1 VKVVRR
7 AWGWFDDRT
16 GLPGPILKVL
26 RHPVPPGLG
35 WPRVLGSATLAV
47 FILQVLTGT
56 ALAVVYVPS
65 TDAVY
70 DTLVYITDEAPLGS
84 WLRGMHYF
92 GASAMMILVTL
103 HLVRVF
109 VSGNYKYPREMNWLT
124 GVILIILTF
133 MMAFTGQLLRWDNH
147 SIWSTM
153 VAIRHVEHAPFI
165 GDALSTFILAGDR
178 IDAPTLS
185 RAFAFHVFF
194 FPAIIIAFV
203 GLHLFLLIRN
213 GASEPA
219 NKEIPVD
226 PDTYRD
232 EYEALLER
240 EGLPFWP
247 FAAWRDAVFVVGVF
261 AVVVALALTVGPPLA
276 DLAGDPSLPIA
287 EPRPDWY
294 FLWYY
299 ALYASMP
306 VSVERFAIVLVPLLT
321 TMFLLSLPFVAS
333 RGTRHPLKRP
343 WIIGITLAGFA
354 LFFAFQEVGRRA
366 PWAPDLT
373 AQPLTVEVIQ
383 ASEGPV
389 FDGAILYHQNGC
401 LACHSIG
408 GHGGGPGPDLSN
420 AGSELTIGEMS
431 MVILNGAPGMPAYE
445 NLLTRDEV
453 DLILTF
459 LASRE

>member
-1 VKVVRR
+1 MNIVRR
-7 AWGWFDDRT
+7 VWGWFDDRT
-16 GLPGPILKVL
+16 GLPGPILEIL

-70 DTLVYITDEAPLGS
+70 DTLVYITEDAPLGS
-84 WLRGMHYF
+84 WLRGMHFY
-92 GASAMMILVTL
+92 GASAMVILVTL
-103 HLVRVF
+103 HTVRVF

-124 GVILIILTF
+124 GAVLIILTF

-153 VAIRHVEHAPFI
+153 IAIRHVEHAPVI
-165 GDALSTFILAGDR
+165 GEWLSAFILAGDE
-178 IDAPTLS
+178 IGAPTLS

-194 FPAIIIAFV
+194 FPAIIILFIS
-203 GLHLFLLIRN
+203 LHMFLLIRN
-213 GASEPA
+213 GSSEPA
-219 NKEIPVD
+219 DKEIPAD
-226 PDTYRD
+226 PETYRA
-232 EYEALLER
+232 EYEELVER

-247 FAAWRDAVFVVGVF
+247 FAAWRDAVFSLAVF
-261 AVVVALALTVGPPLA
+261 AVVVVLAVTVGPRLA
-276 DLAGDPSLPIA
+276 NLPGDPTLPIP

-299 ALYASMP
+299 ALYAVMP
-306 VSVERFAIVLVPLLT
+306 TSIERFAIVLVPLLT
-321 TMFLLSLPFVAS
+321 TVFLFTLPFVAG
-333 RGTRHPLKRP
+333 RGERHPLKRP
-343 WIIGITLAGFA
+343 WIIGITLAGFS
-354 LFFAFQEVGRRA
+354 LFFAFQEVGRQA

-373 AQPLTVEVIQ
+373 TQPLEVEEIG

-389 FDGAILYHQNGC
+389 FEGAVLFHQNAC
-401 LACHSIG
+401 LYCHAIEG
-408 GHGGGPGPDLSN
+408 QGGGPGPDLST
-420 AGSELTIGEMS
+420 AGTDLTLGEMS

-445 NLLTRDEV
+445 DLLTRQEV
-453 DLILTF
+453 ELILAF
-459 LASRE
+459 LSSRE

>member
-1 VKVVRR
+1 VKVLRR

-16 GLPGPILKVL
+16 GIPGPALEIL
-26 RHPVPPGLG
+26 RHPVPPNIG

-47 FILQVLTGT
+47 FILQVITGT

-84 WLRGMHYF
+84 WLRGMHFF
-92 GASAMMILVTL
+92 GASAMIILITL
-103 HLVRVF
+103 HTVRVF

-124 GVILIILTF
+124 GAVLIIVTF

-153 VAIRHVEHAPFI
+153 VAIRHVEHAPVI
-165 GDALSTFILAGDR
+165 GEWLATFILAGDR

-194 FPAIIIAFV
+194 FPAILFLFI

-213 GASEPA
+213 GSSEPA
-219 NKEIPVD
+219 DKEIPAD
-226 PDTYRD
+226 PETYRE

-247 FAAWRDAVFVVGVF
+247 FSAWRDAVVAVGVF
-261 AVVVALALTVGPPLA
+261 AVVVTLALIVGPPLA
-276 DLAGDPSLPIA
+276 ELPGDPSVPIA

-299 ALYASMP
+299 ALYAAMP
-306 VSVERFAIVLVPLLT
+306 TSVERFAIVLVPLLT
-321 TMFLLSLPFVAS
+321 TIFLFTLPFFAG
-333 RGTRHPLKRP
+333 RGVRHPLKRP
-343 WIIGITLAGFA
+343 WIIGITLFGFA

-366 PWAPDLT
+366 PWAPEL
-373 AQPLTVEVIQ
+373 AVQPLDVEVIG
-383 ASEGPV
+383 ASEGPI
-389 FDGAILYHQNGC
+389 FEGALLFHQNNC
-401 LACHSIG
+401 LACHRIEGTG
-408 GHGGGPGPDLSN
+408 GRVGPDLSN
-420 AGSELTIGEMS
+420 AGSELTLGEMS

-445 NLLTRDEV
+445 DLLTREEI
-453 DLILTF
+453 DLILAF